1 MTLVGMIED
10 CLTLRKN
17 LEKMFEFDMELDL
30 LFSLPSIEQL
40 VNNPAW
46 QKNAPHILLLDV
58 DLPGISGIDGIPIIQ
73 KLFPQSDIIIISGS
87 LDEDVI
93 WRATVGGAKGYLLK
107 PVFFGQL
114 KEQIRQIR
122 SGNTLISPEA
132 ASMLVR
138 KLNRISLEPKPQLQ
152 IQEVLTKKEGEVVEY
167 FLKGFSYKQIA
178 MAMQISVSTV
188 NDHQKKIYK
197 KLNINS
203 KYELLAKL
211 LLPNVPN
218 EQLMN

>member
-17 LEKMFEFDMELDL
+17 LEKMFELDMELDL
-30 LFSLPSIEQL
+30 LFSFPSIEQL
-40 VNNPAW
+40 INNPAVW
-46 QKNAPHILLLDV
+46 QKKPPHILLLDV
-58 DLPGISGIDGIPIIQ
+58 DLPGISGIDGISIIQ
-73 KLFPQSDIIIISGS
+73 KLFPQIDIIIISGS
-87 LDEDVI
+87 LEEDVI
-93 WRATVGGAKGYLLK
+93 WRATTGGAKGYLLK
-107 PVFFGQL
+107 PVFFSQL

-122 SGNTLISPEA
+122 SGQTLISPEA
-132 ASMLVR
+132 ASVLVR
-138 KLNRISLEPKPQLQ
+138 KLNRTGMEPKPQLQ

-211 LLPNVPN
+211 LIPN
-218 EQLMN
+218 EQQMI

>member
-46 QKNAPHILLLDV
+46 QKNAPNVILLDV

-73 KLFPQSDIIIISGS
+73 KLFPQADIIIISGS
-87 LDEDVI
+87 LEEDVI
-93 WRATVGGAKGYLLK
+93 WRATISGAKGYLLK

-138 KLNRISLEPKPQLQ
+138 KLNRISLGPKPQLQ
-152 IQEVLTKKEGEVVEY
+152 IQDILTKKEAEVVEY

-211 LLPNVPN
+211 LVPN
-218 EQLMN
+218 EPNYC

>member
-1 MTLVGMIED
+1 MTLIGMIED

-17 LEKMFEFDMELDL
+17 LEKMFEFDMEMDL

-40 VNNPAW
+40 VSNPEW
-46 QKNAPHILLLDV
+46 QKNKPHILLLDV
-58 DLPGISGIDGIPIIQ
+58 DLPGISGIDGIPVIR
-73 KLFPQSDIIIISGS
+73 KLFPQTEIIIITGS

-93 WRATVGGAKGYLLK
+93 WRATISGAKGYLLK

-122 SGNTLISPEA
+122 NGSTLISPEA
-132 ASMLVR
+132 ASVLVR
-138 KLNRISLEPKPQLQ
+138 RLNKLSTEPKPQSQ
-152 IQEVLTKKEGEVVEY
+152 VQDVLTKKEGEVVEY

-211 LLPNVPN
+211 LPN
-218 EQLMN
+218 